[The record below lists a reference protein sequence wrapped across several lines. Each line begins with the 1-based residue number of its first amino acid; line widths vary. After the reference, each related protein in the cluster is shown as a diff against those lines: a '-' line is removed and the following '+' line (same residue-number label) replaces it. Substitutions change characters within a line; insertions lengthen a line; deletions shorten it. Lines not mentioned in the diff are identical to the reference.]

1 MQYIENFVRSAMA
14 PETMV
19 AAVAQNTSWKK
30 KLLQSNAAKEVNMS
44 YSGTPMNPPI

>member
-1 MQYIENFVRSAMA
+1 MA

-30 KLLQSNAAKEVNMS
+30 KLDQLKWAKSVNIW
-44 YSGTPMNPPI
+44 YSGLPMRPNK